1 MNASE
6 LLELATRDVANS
18 RHLAVWEWFYNCPL
32 FTRLFFNFDDGE
44 NGNVIIAPVSIV
56 KDEVVSEYVNGDSKR
71 NYDFT
76 VIIILPISVAT
87 NDLSNLKWVNI
98 VEGIAEWVDEQ
109 EDSGNYPLFKMGQT
123 PDMVEVID
131 NQEGASAID
140 ENSVK
145 YQFTV
150 RIEYFKKGG

>member
-1 MNASE
+1 MSANE
-6 LLELATRDVANS
+6 LLTLATRDVANS

-44 NGNVIIAPVSIV
+44 NGNVIIAPVSMV
-56 KDEVVSEYVNGDSKR
+56 KDEVQDQFITGDTY
-71 NYDFT
+71 NYYDFT
-76 VIIILPISVAT
+76 VVIILPISVAT

-98 VEGIAEWVDEQ
+98 VEGVAEWVEQ
-109 EDSGNYPLFKMGQT
+109 QEKAGNYPVFKENQT

-131 NQEGASAID
+131 DQEGASAID

-150 RIEYFKKGG
+150 RISYYKTEA